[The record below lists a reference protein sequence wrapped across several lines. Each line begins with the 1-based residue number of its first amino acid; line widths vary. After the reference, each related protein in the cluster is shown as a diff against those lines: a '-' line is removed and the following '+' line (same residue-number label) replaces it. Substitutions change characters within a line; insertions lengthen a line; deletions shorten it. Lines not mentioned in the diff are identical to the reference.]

1 MSVSIFCKKLNF
13 HNLIRNKRGIILFV
27 LLICGLANFAQN
39 WTNLSYNPDQPGLEY
54 NPLKGFT
61 TLWNPGVNFP
71 YSIQGH
77 SFGLNE
83 LMNGMNSFNW
93 KAMEDALNK
102 DVANGKF
109 SSIQV
114 IIDPA
119 NGTTKLPDFLINQVD
134 WKLKPGNVQSFC
146 PDWNNEI
153 LMQALLNFI
162 AAFGEKYNH
171 DPRVF
176 TITLGLYG
184 MWGEWHVGS
193 DKTYEMRE
201 ANKARIANAY
211 IKAFPETNLQAR
223 YATSVPTPQLF
234 GYSDGLVFGQ
244 SWYFFKQ
251 LKTANADQNWKQHV
265 IGGEIDPGLQS
276 TIWQSWP
283 NVVGEDV
290 KAVIDSVHPTSL
302 ISYYVINTLK
312 PSSTIEWKNA
322 IRAQKMM
329 GYTLCVDKYRLTA
342 SQGKITVEVEIQNK
356 GVAPLYANWDAE
368 IGILD
373 ANQQF
378 QVIGITNMNLK
389 SILPDN
395 RNHYRAISAWNSLSD
410 GDYTVL
416 FRIVN
421 PLEKL
426 SAKAYPHRFANTNQ
440 DAHKSGWLTLG
451 KMSLNSGDCG
461 VSSIRVT
468 GLTITPSIIRL
479 PHGDTLRLKAT
490 VFPPDASR
498 KDITWSSDQPATV
511 SVDATGLVNVKN
523 LPGKAT
529 ITALTQDGGF
539 IEKSEIQVGEISQKT
554 WMFPGDTTIAWRY
567 KYYPYMPSETI
578 FALDSAKTIGIYGC
592 NDTTGFN
599 IRSYSDA
606 GKYTDAAQFKWDN
619 AAETFQKNGQ
629 WVDYVIKFNDAG
641 PFQLLLRARNNT
653 DANFRLTLY
662 KTPFDS
668 IFTKTMNLKNDFVN
682 MGGGNDKTDW
692 FLSKFP
698 LVNISIANTVRF
710 DWFDKIGEVGIFGG
724 FSFVKSNLDLTPP
737 AWKFVT
743 VGTVIKG
750 TDIVV
755 IANEAANVYLVPEGT
770 INERTSIIRVA
781 VDSVSITANAQGKIS
796 TSGLNDG
803 NYIVYAI
810 DNSGN
815 ISLASKVIK
824 LQNPVN
830 SQQIAMKPEPIVS
843 FSQISQILKIESN
856 NLLNQINIFDLLGK
870 KVKTLVCS
878 GRSCNIELQG
888 IHPGIYFVCIKDAN
902 GSLFVEKIIIN

>member
-1 MSVSIFCKKLNF
+1 MIM
-13 HNLIRNKRGIILFV
+13 NKRVVILFI
-27 LLICGLANFAQN
+27 LMIYGLANFAQD
-39 WTNLSYNPDQPGLEY
+39 WTDLNYNPDQPGLEY

-61 TLWNPGVNFP
+61 TLWNPGTNFP

-83 LMNGMNSFNW
+83 LMTDKTSFNW
-93 KAMEDALNK
+93 KAMEDALNM

-109 SSIQV
+109 SSVQV

-119 NGTTKLPDFLINQVD
+119 NGTTKLPGFLINQVD
-134 WKLKPGNVQSFC
+134 WKLKPGSSPSLC

-171 DPRVF
+171 DPRIF

-193 DKTYEMRE
+193 DTTYEMTE

-211 IKAFPETNLQAR
+211 KKAFPDTNLQAR

-244 SWYFFKQ
+244 SWYFFNQ
-251 LKTANADQNWKQHV
+251 LKTASADQNWKQHV

-276 TIWQSWP
+276 KIWQSWP

-290 KAVIDSVHPTSL
+290 KAVMDSVHPTSL
-302 ISYYVINTLK
+302 ISYHVINSLK
-312 PSSTIEWKNA
+312 PSSTVEWKNA

-368 IGILD
+368 IGILA

-378 QVIGITNMNLK
+378 QVIGKTNINLK

-395 RNHYRAISAWNSLSD
+395 RNHYRIISASNSLFD
-410 GDYTVL
+410 GIYTVL

-426 SAKAYPHRFANTNQ
+426 SAKASPLRFANANQ
-440 DAHKSGWLTLG
+440 DTHKAGWLTLG
-451 KMSLNSGDCG
+451 KMSLNSGNCG
-461 VSSIRVT
+461 VPPIRVA
-468 GLTITPSIIRL
+468 GLTISPSIIRL
-479 PHGDTLRLKAT
+479 PHGDTLHLKAS
-490 VFPPDASR
+490 VFPTDASR

-511 SVDATGLVNVKN
+511 SVDATGLVTVKN

-529 ITALTQDGGF
+529 ISALTHDGGF
-539 IEKSEIQVGEISQKT
+539 LAKSEIQVGEIVQKT
-554 WMFPGDTTIAWRY
+554 WMFPGDTATAWSY
-567 KYYPYMPSETI
+567 KYYPYMPSETS

-599 IRSYSDA
+599 IRSYADA
-606 GKYTDAAQFKWDN
+606 NKFKDAAQFKWN
-619 AAETFQKNGQ
+619 NESETFQKNGQ
-629 WVDYVIKFNDAG
+629 WADYVIKFKDSD
-641 PFQLLLRARNNT
+641 PSQLLIRARNNAE
-653 DANFRLTLY
+653 ANFRLTLF
-662 KTPFDS
+662 KSSPDTLFS
-668 IFTKTMNLKNDFVN
+668 TTVNLKSDFVN

-698 LVNISIANTVRF
+698 LVNISMANTVRF
-710 DWFDKIGEVGIFGG
+710 DWFDNIGEPGIFGG
-724 FSFVKSNLDLTPP
+724 FSFIKSNMDLTPP
-737 AWKFVT
+737 AWRFVT
-743 VGTVIKG
+743 VGTVTKG

-755 IANEAANVYLVPEGT
+755 ITNEAAKVYLVPEGT
-770 INERTSIIRVA
+770 INEKTSIVTSA
-781 VDSVSITANAQGKIS
+781 VDSVGIAANVQGKIS
-796 TSGLNDG
+796 TSGVKDA

-810 DNSGN
+810 DNAGN

-824 LQNPVN
+824 LQNPLNTEAISDN
-830 SQQIAMKPEPIVS
+830 SGIIIV
-843 FSQISQILKIESN
+843 IPDN
-856 NLLNQINIFDLLGK
+856 NRIIVRSGQLLGR
-870 KVKTLVCS
+870 VLVYNML
-878 GRSCNIELQG
+878 GVNLQNEVSNG
-888 IHPGIYFVCIKDAN
+888 HEFEISTDNLVSGIYIVHAFDKN
-902 GSLFVEKIIIN
+902 GQSTIRKIIKK